1 MDEFEKLQHAWESQS
16 IEKTDEISAQSL
28 IKKIS
33 DIQKGYR
40 ITYLILIIT
49 VLVVILFYFYISGY
63 QNTTVTTAFS
73 MMVAAL
79 FMRIGAEFWCKQKL
93 NKINPGQ
100 NVDQYKNEVIVYYKR
115 RNYVHYLVTPA
126 TLAFYIVG
134 FAMLLPF
141 FKEYLSYGFYMY
153 IVLSFIV
160 LCIVGIV
167 FFIIQIRKEQKI
179 LKELIAFT

>member
-1 MDEFEKLQHAWESQS
+1 MDEFEKLQQAWESQP
-16 IEKTDEISAQSL
+16 IGKTDEISAQSL

-33 DIQKGYR
+33 DIQRGYK

-63 QNTTVTTAFS
+63 QNTTVSTAFS

-79 FMRIGAEFWCKQKL
+79 FMRIGAEFLCKQKL

-100 NVDQYKNEVIVYYKR
+100 NVDQYKNEVIAYYKN
-115 RNYVHYLVTPA
+115 RNYVHYLVTPV
-126 TLAFYIVG
+126 TLALYIVG

-141 FKEYLSYGFYMY
+141 FKEYLSHGFYMY
-153 IVLSFIV
+153 IVISFIA

-167 FFIIQIRKEQKI
+167 FFTIQIRKEQKI
-179 LKELIAFT
+179 LKELIDFT